1 MKDPKP
7 MSVNASGR
15 MGSKGFWPD
24 SNVTAEEAAIDK
36 DDAKLSKEE
45 ADKQE
50 CWPAATGRLAR
61 VGYSSGDHVRF
72 TRFSGL
78 TPLRS

>member
-1 MKDPKP
+1 

-50 CWPAATGRLAR
+50 CLAAATGRLATGR
-61 VGYSSGDHVRF
+61 RAITCDSRGSRDSH
-72 TRFSGL
+72 L
-78 TPLRS
+78 